1 LGDSNLV
8 FWLLGA
14 LLTMVVLLSRYIL
27 GRFSA
32 LESQVAKDRA
42 DLIKHQDIERYMK
55 PLETQIA
62 QMNARL
68 DKLLDMQIAAI
79 KEGNK
84 K

>member
-1 LGDSNLV
+1 
-8 FWLLGA
+8 
-14 LLTMVVLLSRYIL
+14 MVVLLSRYIL

-32 LESQVAKDRA
+32 LESQAAKDRV